1 MNGSTYQEA
10 KAALLLFDHRWTR
23 KGCACGWSQHAVLP
37 RRGRAINH
45 PHHQAGV
52 LRDAGLLVGEN
63 TGD

>member
-1 MNGSTYQEA
+1 MNDSAHQDAT
-10 KAALLLFDHRWTR
+10 AAQLLADHRWTR

-37 RRGRAINH
+37 RRARAINH

-63 TGD
+63 TDD